1 MYFLTYNDAPSGVY
15 FSQVTD
21 VCRYWEDTFKERVR
35 LIAFISL
42 HDFFVNK
49 NKIRFA
55 YPDSYVFPMVPGIE
69 NWKLNATRLRTFFL
83 FRKKEKVIARGVFAT
98 LLALESKKF
107 TKVCFDARGA
117 YNAEWSEYLKEHSP
131 ALASKMKELEKQALM
146 KADYRIAVSQKL
158 VDYWKEEYGYNDSK
172 HVVIPCT
179 LDSSNPVSYD
189 KTISG
194 KIRKEFNVSD
204 DEILLV
210 YSGSSAQW
218 QSFGQLEEHITKA
231 LQVNPK
237 IKLLMLAKPGTEK
250 AIAEKFPGRVIQAWV
265 RPDEVTSYLNAGDYG
280 LLIREPSVTNK
291 VSSPVKFAEYLAAGL
306 QVIISEDIG
315 DYSNF
320 VKEQHCGMLV
330 ESVNWAELKRPDESL
345 KLKMVEMAK
354 KHFLK
359 ASYKEQY
366 SKVSQLLMI

>member
-1 MYFLTYNDAPSGVY
+1 MCS
-15 FSQVTD
+15 
-21 VCRYWEDTFKERVR
+21 YWEDTFKERVR

-42 HDFFVNK
+42 RDFFVNK

-55 YPDSYVFPMVPGIE
+55 YPDSYVFPMIPGIE
-69 NWKLNATRLRTFFL
+69 NWKLNTVRLSTFFL

-98 LLALESKKF
+98 MLALESKKF
-107 TKVCFDARGA
+107 AKVCFDARGA
-117 YNAEWSEYLKEHSP
+117 YEAEWSEYLKEHSP
-131 ALASKMKELEKQALM
+131 ALAAKMKEMEKEALT

-158 VDYWKEEYGYNDSK
+158 VEYWKEQYGYEGSN

-179 LDSSNPVSYD
+179 LDSSNPMNYD
-189 KTISG
+189 KTIAE
-194 KIRKEFNVSD
+194 KLRKEFKVAD

-231 LQVNPK
+231 LAGNPK
-237 IKLLMLAKPGTEK
+237 IKLLMLAKQGAGK
-250 AIAEKFPGRVIQAWV
+250 VMAERFPGRVIQAWV
-265 RPDEVTSYLNAGDYG
+265 RPDEVYAYLYAGDYG
-280 LLIREPSVTNK
+280 LLIREASVTNK

-306 QVIISEDIG
+306 QVIISEGIG

-320 VKEQHCGMLV
+320 VKEHNSGMLV
-330 ESVNWAELKRPDESL
+330 NTVNWASLKRPNE
-345 KLKMVEMAK
+345 VEKQKITATAK
-354 KHFLK
+354 ASFSK

-366 SKVSQLLMI
+366 DKVKEM